1 NSTSVPE
8 FLYNAGQKSLY
19 FPGAN
24 KHPDEDF
31 AEIGSL
37 GEVKLP
43 TGGYQVFEYELD
55 DFRNTDFDDYN
66 YLPVHNFQEM
76 HFEIIGGDTH
86 SFNVNYPI
94 LAEEDSS
101 VDFTKGYNYNFYFDY
116 ANNPN
121 IDLEDGEIPMGG
133 ITYYVAK
140 IVKDGNE
147 LPMNIYGGTFTLPDD
162 FFVQGSDY
170 SVIIRK
176 VGSGTIAPFATFG
189 SIWVH
194 DYITYPQNR
203 QAGTLRVKSITLLDS
218 GRQDLIKR
226 SYKYTDFDDSLH
238 PEISSG
244 VFTATKPFPWSYI
257 TSYEEYPENHPPITY
272 SFLHIPDNGLRNL
285 NSSFGKSV
293 IYQKVTETYVS
304 TKEGESLPNHKKEYV
319 FSLPP
324 EQSPQMAVPN
334 LPLPHT
340 DYLGGLILEQRM
352 KNEQN
357 QLVKLITNSYNN
369 VNLDMK

>member
-1 NSTSVPE
+1 C
-8 FLYNAGQKSLY
+8 A
-19 FPGAN
+19 
-24 KHPDEDF
+24 
-31 AEIGSL
+31 
-37 GEVKLP
+37 LP
-43 TGGYQVFEYELD
+43 
-55 DFRNTDFDDYN
+55 
-66 YLPVHNFQEM
+66 
-76 HFEIIGGDTH
+76 
-86 SFNVNYPI
+86 
-94 LAEEDSS
+94 
-101 VDFTKGYNYNFYFDY
+101 
-116 ANNPN
+116 
-121 IDLEDGEIPMGG
+121 
-133 ITYYVAK
+133 
-140 IVKDGNE
+140 
-147 LPMNIYGGTFTLPDD
+147 IY

-194 DYITYPQNR
+194 DYIPYPQNR

-293 IYQKVTETYVS
+293 IYQKVTETYES
-304 TKEGESLPNHKKEYV
+304 TKEGESLTNHKKAYV
-319 FSLPP
+319 INIPSEHILKI
-324 EQSPQMAVPN
+324 AVTN
-334 LPLPHT
+334 L
-340 DYLGGLILEQRM
+340 
-352 KNEQN
+352 
-357 QLVKLITNSYNN
+357 S
-369 VNLDMK
+369 